1 MARARALGQARK
13 LPAAVEGGNAQ
24 RAGDF
29 VQMIPD
35 RPVWRWGSGC
45 RGGLSIVCKGGI

>member
-1 MARARALGQARK
+1 MARARAIRSSLQAWLQAGKGRSW
-13 LPAAVEGGNAQ
+13 LDWRAAEEGGNAQ

-35 RPVWRWGSGC
+35 RQAVAVG
-45 RGGLSIVCKGGI
+45 